1 LRAAGRWWTFL
12 GGGDGVFDGVVV
24 GDAAAVF
31 PVHSVCAVIWEG
43 AAVAGKRGGVS
54 FLGSEVW
61 MEIRI

>member
-1 LRAAGRWWTFL
+1 L

-31 PVHSVCAVIWEG
+31 PVHGVCAVIWEG

-54 FLGSEVW
+54 FLGLGGMDGNPYLEDCC
-61 MEIRI
+61 